1 MNVSPMIPRDLESTR
16 SKNARG
22 IPAAVHSH
30 TIRKKIQTFLPLNK
44 HSGTETVPSRC
55 LSIAARFVPPMTAA
69 TLNNR
74 FGTQIDSSCVPAS
87 RARARARQRAADSF
101 DGRGEKID
109 ANFHKSNRASE

>member
-1 MNVSPMIPRDLESTR
+1 MIPRDLESIR

-22 IPAAVHSH
+22 TVHSH

-44 HSGTETVPSRC
+44 HSATETVPSRC

-87 RARARARQRAADSF
+87 RARARRRAADSF
-101 DGRGEKID
+101 DGRGKKID
-109 ANFHKSNRASE
+109 ANFHKSNRAGE